1 MKAAT
6 THRGFVVVTHP
17 QYLAPHEEE
26 RLIQESSA
34 IGDCPSPGGSF
45 LWIGDDHHLN
55 RDEVAELVSRMVTW
69 LATGRLVDDS
79 DNAEIEKLR
88 EEEWDYDSL
97 VRILRDELP
106 LTMTLGLVAILV
118 ERMALERMF
127 AERFDGVVAAVQG
140 IVDRAAE
147 AAGEE

>member
-6 THRGFVVVTHP
+6 TRRGFVVVTHP

-69 LATGRLVDDS
+69 MATGRL
-79 DNAEIEKLR
+79 
-88 EEEWDYDSL
+88 
-97 VRILRDELP
+97 
-106 LTMTLGLVAILV
+106 
-118 ERMALERMF
+118 
-127 AERFDGVVAAVQG
+127 AVTQG
-140 IVDRAAE
+140 E
-147 AAGEE
+147 T